1 MKEKE
6 MNLDEILTE
15 VILPKGDT
23 SKGASIH
30 RGKLWYYHNTN
41 TIMSYLEIYKFI
53 NKCKIWAIK
62 SNNSISSF
70 LVNEKEWKVIVA
82 NHQKHSEE
90 QTKVFSGD
98 NEAELVL
105 EATSWV
111 INDIRDKRT

>member
-62 SNNSISSF
+62 EGVSISSF
-70 LVNEKEWKVIVA
+70 LVVEDNWRVSVATINPVKELKI
-82 NHQKHSEE
+82 
-90 QTKVFSGD
+90 FSGD
-98 NEAELVL
+98 DEAELVL

-111 INDIRDKRT
+111 INDIRDKKDIK

>member
-1 MKEKE
+1 MKNI
-6 MNLDEILTE
+6 NLDKILTE

-23 SKGASIH
+23 SKDAKIS

-41 TIMSYLEIYKFI
+41 TIMSYIEIYKFI

-70 LVNEKEWKVIVA
+70 LVNEKEWKVVVA

-98 NEAELVL
+98 DEAELVL

-111 INDIRDKRT
+111 INYKKDIK